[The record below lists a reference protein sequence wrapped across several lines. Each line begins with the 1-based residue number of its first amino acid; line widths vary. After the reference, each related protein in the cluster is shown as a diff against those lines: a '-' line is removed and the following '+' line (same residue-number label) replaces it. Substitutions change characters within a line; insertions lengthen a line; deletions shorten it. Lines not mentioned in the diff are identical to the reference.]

1 MNEATKPETTDQNTS
16 APPSPTP
23 VLPPVNTVPKTVA
36 DVLREFFPKL
46 TTQEMKDISPNEHR
60 ALAIDAAKAM
70 GVELD
75 PASVSE
81 SVPAQMG
88 LNKEGPVSAAVAK

>member
-1 MNEATKPETTDQNTS
+1 
-16 APPSPTP
+16 
-23 VLPPVNTVPKTVA
+23 
-36 DVLREFFPKL
+36 
-46 TTQEMKDISPNEHR
+46 
-60 ALAIDAAKAM
+60 
-70 GVELD
+70 VELD